1 MQKFVKKPVVVEALQ
16 YNGENIEAIENF
28 VGKKLSTV
36 MSSDVDVNLI
46 IPTLEG
52 DMTALKNDWIIKG
65 VKGEFYP
72 CKPDIFKQ
80 SYNIVEENNGIL
92 TEGEKRV
99 RTNFN
104 VSSSKLVDT
113 SKQLMAEAINLLS
126 RDQHDVASYYYD
138 NVNTIQYKE
147 LSGDY
152 QREVATAKTKI
163 EEAAMWSVK
172 ALTNDIHV
180 VAFNSSTKVEDATIP
195 PHQKRVIEEQVELE
209 TKYTNLKIFITNNPI
224 FKSLNE
230 EEQLRLSSQLKVME
244 EYNNILKERINNFN
258 NE

>member
-1 MQKFVKKPVVVEALQ
+1 MQKFVKKPVV
-16 YNGENIEAIENF
+16 IEAIEDF

-36 MSSDVDVNLI
+36 MSSDVDVKLI

-80 SYNIVEENNGIL
+80 LYNMIKENNGIL
-92 TEGEKRV
+92 SEGEKRV
-99 RTNFN
+99 RTTFN
-104 VSSSKLVDT
+104 VLSLATVDIA
-113 SKQLMAEAINLLS
+113 KQLMAEAINLLS
-126 RDQHDVASYYYD
+126 RDQNDVASYYYD
-138 NVNTIQYKE
+138 NLNTTQYRE

-152 QREVATAKTKI
+152 QREIATAKTKI

-180 VAFNSSTKVEDATIP
+180 VDFNSSTKVEDATIP

-244 EYNNILKERINNFN
+244 EYNNILKDRINNFN

>member
-1 MQKFVKKPVVVEALQ
+1 MKK
-16 YNGENIEAIENF
+16 Y
-28 VGKKLSTV
+28 VGTKKLKAIPMNKEEYCQYRQWEVPLNENPKEEGYLVEYLDGGKPNDERHLGYISW
-36 MSSDVDVNLI
+36 SPKDVFEKTYKLI
-46 IPTLEG
+46 E
-52 DMTALKNDWIIKG
+52 K
-65 VKGEFYP
+65 
-72 CKPDIFKQ
+72 
-80 SYNIVEENNGIL
+80 NNGVL

-99 RTNFN
+99 RTTFN
-104 VSSSKLVDT
+104 VLSSKSVDIA
-113 SKQLMAEAINLLS
+113 KQLMAEAINLLS
-126 RDQHDVASYYYD
+126 SDQNDVASYYYD
-138 NVNTIQYKE
+138 SVNTVQYRE

-163 EEAAMWSVK
+163 EEAAMWAVK

-230 EEQLRLSSQLKVME
+230 EEQLRLSFQLKVMK
-244 EYNNILKERINNFN
+244 EYNNILKDRINNFN

>member
-1 MQKFVKKPVVVEALQ
+1 
-16 YNGENIEAIENF
+16 
-28 VGKKLSTV
+28 
-36 MSSDVDVNLI
+36 MSSDVDVKLI

-52 DMTALKNDWIIKG
+52 YMKASKGDYIIKG
-65 VKGEFYP
+65 IKGEIYP
-72 CKPDIFKQ
+72 CKPDVFK
-80 SYNIVEENNGIL
+80 STYNVVEDNNGIL
-92 TEGEKRV
+92 SEGEKRV

-104 VSSSKLVDT
+104 VSSSKLVDEA
-113 SKQLMAEAINLLS
+113 KQLMAKAINLLS
-126 RDQHDVASYYYD
+126 NDQNDVSSYYY
-138 NVNTIQYKE
+138 NRVNTVQYRE

-152 QREVATAKTKI
+152 QREIATAKTKI
-163 EEAAMWSVK
+163 EEASMWAVK

-180 VAFNSSTKVEDATIP
+180 VDFNSSTKVEDATVP

-209 TKYTNLKIFITNNPI
+209 TKYTNLKIFINSNPI
-224 FKSLNE
+224 FKSLNK